1 MVAFV
6 PVLWLCRAMIDFVLL
21 ECASCLN
28 MRGSLS
34 HLTSSFYFEA
44 VNPSKHSVELE
55 IHPSIRSDSSF
66 RPYNEQYKCAVFQ
79 IAYSINCDQLV

>member
-66 RPYNEQYKCAVFQ
+66 RPYNEQYKCAVCQ